1 MVLAAVAAGARAD
14 QYRDALMDLYT
25 ATNGAAW
32 TNNAGWG
39 TSANYCTWFG
49 VSCPL
54 HTTADITGLKL
65 TGNNLAG
72 SVPATLGAWRALCRN
87 LCGGKCR
94 RCRILR
100 LPGWSV
106 SPVSPRLSAT
116 CASHVVPAH
125 RHDQHDEDA

>member
-1 MVLAAVAAGARAD
+1 MSRVAFVLVVLAAVAAGARAD

-72 SVPATLGAWRALCRN
+72 SVPATLGAWPALCRN

-94 RCRILR
+94 YPTTARMEC
-100 LPGWSV
+100 G
-106 SPVSPRLSAT
+106 PRLT
-116 CASHVVPAH
+116 ASLCHVCVACGAGA
-125 RHDQHDEDA
+125 QA